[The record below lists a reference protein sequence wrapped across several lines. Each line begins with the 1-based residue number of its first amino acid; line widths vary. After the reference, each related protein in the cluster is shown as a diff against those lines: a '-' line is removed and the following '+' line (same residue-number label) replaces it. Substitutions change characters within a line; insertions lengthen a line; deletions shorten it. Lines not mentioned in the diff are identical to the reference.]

1 MPKKRRTLDV
11 VCLNKDCSCYGEHG
25 LRNIVRNGKK
35 DNGVQNYLCRNCK
48 QQFVRTKGTIFYHKK
63 LKKKDIEN
71 ICRHIVE
78 TNSFRGIGR
87 QTKHSK
93 DTICSYVKLI
103 GEHCEKINELLIYDL
118 KLGTHEIDEFWSY
131 VKKKKKT
138 LMNKSNTLEI
148 MKRGMRTHTSI

>member
-1 MPKKRRTLDV
+1 MPKKRRKFDV
-11 VCLNKDCSCYGEHG
+11 VCLNKDCNCYGEKG
-25 LRNIVRNGKK
+25 LQNIVRNGKK
-35 DNGVQNYLCRNCK
+35 DNGVQNYLCRNCN

-93 DTICSYVKLI
+93 DTICSYVELI
-103 GEHCEKINELLIYDL
+103 AEHCEKINELLIRDL

-131 VKKKKKT
+131 VKKKTK
-138 LMNKSNTLEI
+138 
-148 MKRGMRTHTSI
+148 KRGRTNQVFPKL